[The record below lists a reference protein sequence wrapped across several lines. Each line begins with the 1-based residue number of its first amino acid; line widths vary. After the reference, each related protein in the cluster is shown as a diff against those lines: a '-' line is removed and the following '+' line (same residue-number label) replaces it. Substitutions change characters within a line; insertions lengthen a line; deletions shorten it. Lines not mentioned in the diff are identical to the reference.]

1 VPFLADTGLRIG
13 EAAALRWRDVDTLRG
28 TVTVRET
35 LVEVPAYMTPDG
47 TSVMIGP
54 PKTRAGLR
62 TVPTLTDETAARLVA
77 RRAGAGPDD
86 FVWATPTGVPL
97 RPKLWRSRVWRPAVL
112 RAGLVD
118 PQPTPHT
125 LRHTAVAL
133 WIAAGTTD
141 AYKLQRWAGHRSVT
155 TIYRVY
161 GHLLPTDATEE
172 RTALTA
178 LRSEARSRVAERKV
192 IALPG
197 KGDCRRC
204 QR

>member
-1 VPFLADTGLRIG
+1 MYLEDAMPLYWRDLVLFLADTGLRIG

-35 LVEVPAYMTPDG
+35 LVEVPG
-47 TSVMIGP
+47 GLIIGP

-62 TVPTLTDETAARLVA
+62 TVPTLTDETAARLNA
-77 RRAGAGPDD
+77 RRCGAGPDD
-86 FVWATPTGVPL
+86 FVWATPTDAVL
-97 RPKLWRSRVWRPAVL
+97 RPKAWRTRVWRPAVL
-112 RAGLVD
+112 RAGLAD

-141 AYKLQRWAGHRSVT
+141 AFKLQRWAGHRSIA

-172 RTALTA
+172 RAALTA
-178 LRSEARSRVAERKV
+178 LRTAARTAIADRKV
-192 IALPG
+192 IALPA
-197 KGDCRRC
+197 R
-204 QR
+204 